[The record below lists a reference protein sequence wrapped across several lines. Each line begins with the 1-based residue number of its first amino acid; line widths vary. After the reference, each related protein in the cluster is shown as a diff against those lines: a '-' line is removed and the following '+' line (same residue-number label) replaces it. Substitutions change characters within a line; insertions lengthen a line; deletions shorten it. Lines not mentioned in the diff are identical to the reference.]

1 MFDIGFSELMVI
13 GVVALIVLGPERLPK
28 VARTAGQW
36 IGRAQRYVNEVKAD
50 IAREGELAELKA
62 LREQIETAGRD
73 VENTIRNESANLSS
87 ELSATA
93 KLATDTASDSAN
105 TGTPGSAAPA
115 AALDAAQPAAAALE
129 TPDHH
134 HHAVPAAAQSE
145 LFAAVPGASRMP
157 GDPAHDPQ
165 VQRMEAEI
173 LSDEITRLE
182 DRLARLRREAD
193 ALRNMQPQHE

>member
-36 IGRAQRYVNEVKAD
+36 IGRAQRYVNDIKAD
-50 IAREGELAELKA
+50 IAREGELAELKS

-73 VENTIRNESANLSS
+73 VENTIRNESSSLSA
-87 ELSATA
+87 ELNATA
-93 KLATDTASDSAN
+93 KLATDTVTGDAASGVQDLTTPPDAAN
-105 TGTPGSAAPA
+105 TGQEALSQTLGAP
-115 AALDAAQPAAAALE
+115 
-129 TPDHH
+129 HH
-134 HHAVPAAAQSE
+134 DVATACQAE
-145 LFAAVPGASRMP
+145 LFAAAPGASRMP

-193 ALRNMQPQHE
+193 ALRNMLPSA